1 MFDKPC
7 IRFSNKFAAGV
18 STVGHGKMIATVC
31 CKAIVCVAVTKDI
44 KVEFDVT
51 RIYEETLNC
60 LV

>member
-1 MFDKPC
+1 MCCWSFY
-7 IRFSNKFAAGV
+7 
-18 STVGHGKMIATVC
+18 GHGKMIATVC